1 MTKVSKKFKT
11 LNATM
16 RLSVFLAIIAIMP
29 ACDSNRKQE
38 KHKADPDCVYVCT
51 GSGAKRYHSVD
62 NCKGLSK
69 CSHSI
74 VEMTIEEAEAEGKTP
89 CRLCVE

>member
-1 MTKVSKKFKT
+1 MEAKQRIKF
-11 LNATM
+11 
-16 RLSVFLAIIAIMP
+16 IIAIIC
-29 ACDSNRKQE
+29 AIAIGLTSCGRANKQE

-74 VEMTIEEAEAEGKTP
+74 VEMTIEEAEADGKTP